1 MPLLLIGIHKDELE
15 FGDRVALSLGD
26 QMDVLRVEKGL
37 NGANPTPDGLFHY
50 SIRHAEMYHQVL
62 QSVARK
68 QGPVI
73 DLHTG
78 LNKDTRCADV
88 YCHSERFLRCLEQ
101 EIALGRGRLAGPE
114 DVRLIRIV
122 AHDAAR
128 GGKRLGAIAGARP
141 VVWTYIPETVWR
153 NPRFLYVGIEVFL
166 PAPGAGNAEDHQF
179 ASALVRL
186 AADCAMRI
194 AGKEHSASTPA

>member
-1 MPLLLIGIHKDELE
+1 
-15 FGDRVALSLGD
+15 
-26 QMDVLRVEKGL
+26 
-37 NGANPTPDGLFHY
+37 
-50 SIRHAEMYHQVL
+50 
-62 QSVARK
+62 
-68 QGPVI
+68 
-73 DLHTG
+73 
-78 LNKDTRCADV
+78 
-88 YCHSERFLRCLEQ
+88 
-101 EIALGRGRLAGPE
+101 
-114 DVRLIRIV
+114 
-122 AHDAAR
+122 
-128 GGKRLGAIAGARP
+128 